1 MKLILLFP
9 LLYLRDVVFGA
20 LRVARDVL
28 ATNPDLSPVI
38 LRVPVSLT
46 SPTKRFLL
54 ANLISMTPGTI
65 AVAEED
71 EGKILVVHS
80 LYGARDPG
88 ALVAEIQEVYQK
100 FLSRLP

>member
-9 LLYLRDVVFGA
+9 FLYLRDVVFGA

-28 ATNPDLSPVI
+28 TPRPRLDPVI
-38 LRVPVSLT
+38 LRVPVSLA

-54 ANLISMTPGTI
+54 ANLISMTPGTVT
-65 AVAEED
+65 VAEED
-71 EGKILVVHS
+71 NGATLVVHS
-80 LYGARDPG
+80 LYGGNDPD
-88 ALVAEIQEVYQK
+88 ALVREIQENYQN